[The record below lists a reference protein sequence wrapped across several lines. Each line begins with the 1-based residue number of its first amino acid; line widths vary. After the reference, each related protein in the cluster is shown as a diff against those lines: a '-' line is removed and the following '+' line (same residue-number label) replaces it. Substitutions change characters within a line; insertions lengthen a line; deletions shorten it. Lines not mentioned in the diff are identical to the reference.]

1 MFAGTSVATSA
12 SGSTEMI
19 AFAISGIS
27 SSLSFSNV
35 LNFMVPPLLLDDV
48 DTSSVFVSPRCLD
61 RPSAAPSA
69 RPPLMALDFA
79 HRILA
84 QDDRLIVFGVSRTLE
99 ECHGL
104 FPCDVQNRFANW
116 QTDIQFVFVA
126 SAEFVRTLQS

>member
-1 MFAGTSVATSA
+1 
-12 SGSTEMI
+12 
-19 AFAISGIS
+19 
-27 SSLSFSNV
+27 
-35 LNFMVPPLLLDDV
+35 
-48 DTSSVFVSPRCLD
+48 
-61 RPSAAPSA
+61 
-69 RPPLMALDFA
+69 MALDFA